1 MGQNLNL
8 VLKRV
13 YFPSQC
19 LGLDSSIIVDFVGGQ
34 ELFLE
39 LFKSLWVVAL
49 LDLELEFEAAIR
61 VHKSM
66 RLQIFDRVELLDHDL
81 SVLAILPIVHSL
93 DFDLLI
99 VTVRVKHLDLVA
111 SFVARIQI
119 EEFRFKP
126 MHSD

>member
-1 MGQNLNL
+1 MGLH
-8 VLKRV
+8 
-13 YFPSQC
+13 
-19 LGLDSSIIVDFVGGQ
+19 SSIIVDFVGGQ

-39 LFKSLWVVAL
+39 LFKSPRVVAL
-49 LDLELEFEAAIR
+49 LDLELEFEAAVR

-66 RLQIFDRVELLDHDL
+66 RLQVFDRVELLDYDL

-93 DFDLLI
+93 DFDLLF
-99 VTVRVKHLDLVA
+99 VAVRVEHLDLVA

-119 EEFRFKP
+119 EAFRFKP